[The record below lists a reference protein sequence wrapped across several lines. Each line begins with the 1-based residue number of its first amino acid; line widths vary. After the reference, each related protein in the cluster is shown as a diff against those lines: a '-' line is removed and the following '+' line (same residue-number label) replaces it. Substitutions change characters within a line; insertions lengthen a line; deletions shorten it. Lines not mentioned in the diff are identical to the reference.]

1 MNREMST
8 NGAGEMFF
16 NFIMSRNGFFS
27 TGTGIDPN
35 RVVAA
40 FAQEEAPMLQKV
52 AEQRPAL
59 HVTWISTVS
68 ARGSSLKA
76 SSRSFSSM
84 S

>member
-1 MNREMST
+1 MSA
-8 NGAGEMFF
+8 NGAGKVFLDF
-16 NFIMSRNGFFS
+16 VVSRNGFFS
-27 TGTGIDPN
+27 TGVGIDPN

-40 FAQEEAPMLQKV
+40 FAQEEAPVLQQM

-76 SSRSFSSM
+76 SSLSFSSK